1 MVQALIQA
9 GADTQFPDLFGW
21 TPFCTA
27 SKGTRRLDVIGSYYN
42 KDEISRPSHEIIS
55 LLKKYNATHANNL
68 AAECVC
74 CGHVWLEQSHRY
86 IENNLVFFELF
97 LKKEFTEYRQI
108 RGECMSFVSQ
118 LLITPNIG
126 PLDFASPRVVNITS
140 QIDTLM
146 HRIAKAVGQL
156 DPLFRCE
163 LSLAGSTAEK
173 TKIGFPDEFDYN
185 GFLTKLS
192 DYDHD
197 IIYDTSSVRGE
208 VYFLVLEKNE
218 SLLNDWERY
227 CQVKNG
233 IRILS
238 PGLIQGRFGQLILKA
253 MSITH
258 VWEGLPLYWRS
269 HGKFVFGRL
278 EPLQLVWTG
287 EDYPEMLI
295 TIDILPLFNIDEW
308 PPTYLSSEIDLIPP
322 EMMEKDC
329 SVILKRK
336 SFRLTA
342 IKQELFI
349 MKNLPAGPKQAY
361 ILCKILMHVLLY
373 IRGIKKIYT
382 MPFDKI
388 IPSSFELKNALFF
401 ILSKS
406 KRKNYSDTRNKN
418 SDVDT
423 NASNHNEQ
431 NVIEKIYNLASS
443 IITSISS
450 NDYIYKNLMM
460 VKINGLVV

>member
-1 MVQALIQA
+1 M
-9 GADTQFPDLFGW
+9 
-21 TPFCTA
+21 
-27 SKGTRRLDVIGSYYN
+27 IGSYYN
-42 KDEISRPSHEIIS
+42 KDEIPRPSHEIIS
-55 LLKKYNATHANNL
+55 LFKKYNPTHANNL
-68 AAECVC
+68 ATECAC

-126 PLDFASPRVVNITS
+126 PLDFVSPRVVKITS

-156 DPLFRCE
+156 DPLFQCE

-185 GFLTKLS
+185 GLLTKLS
-192 DYDHD
+192 DYDHN

-295 TIDILPLFNIDEW
+295 TIDILPLFNIDE
-308 PPTYLSSEIDLIPP
+308 
-322 EMMEKDC
+322 
-329 SVILKRK
+329 
-336 SFRLTA
+336 
-342 IKQELFI
+342 
-349 MKNLPAGPKQAY
+349 
-361 ILCKILMHVLLY
+361 
-373 IRGIKKIYT
+373 
-382 MPFDKI
+382 
-388 IPSSFELKNALFF
+388 
-401 ILSKS
+401 
-406 KRKNYSDTRNKN
+406 
-418 SDVDT
+418 
-423 NASNHNEQ
+423 
-431 NVIEKIYNLASS
+431 
-443 IITSISS
+443 
-450 NDYIYKNLMM
+450 
-460 VKINGLVV
+460 